1 MLARNTR
8 PTSEVRRHIHGVVFC
23 AIGILSGLIW
33 NAVLFGQTP
42 AVLSSF
48 HVVDVTK
55 RGDLRPPVITGL
67 YYDASRD
74 ILITAGDDHLI
85 RIFKQPG
92 DQQLVALNGQGWIY
106 GLSLDP
112 TGKYLAAVDDR
123 GLLTVWQWEIG
134 RQVYRLPLS
143 FAALRTVAFHP
154 GGRFLAVGGF
164 EPRVFIVETLTWRR
178 VAELNADRD
187 IRQVVF
193 SGNGAFLAAAGGSGK
208 IRLWDAQ
215 SLQERTQIA
224 ASSRRLHAVAFSPD
238 GRILAAGGEEPVVSL
253 WQIDRDTAFSVR
265 RLPLSDG
272 IVTSLTF
279 CEDGQQLAVGTTR
292 NVIHIFDLMTSKEL
306 AQLQGHTGTIS
317 CLTWTPERSLLS
329 SGSFDTTVR
338 FWRLLPGT
346 TVSERL
352 PTAQDDILRQ

>member
-1 MLARNTR
+1 M
-8 PTSEVRRHIHGVVFC
+8 SEIKTHPASGVKKCICLGLSWAMVIFSA
-23 AIGILSGLIW
+23 AIWDGIAL
-33 NAVLFGQTP
+33 GQTP

-67 YYDASRD
+67 YYDAARD

-92 DQQLVALNGQGWIY
+92 DQQLAVLNGQGWIY
-106 GLSLDP
+106 GLVLDP
-112 TGKYLAAVDDR
+112 TGKYLATVDDR
-123 GLLTVWQWEIG
+123 GLLTVWHWETG
-134 RQVYRLPLS
+134 GQLYRLPLS
-143 FAALRTVAFHP
+143 TAALRTVAFHP
-154 GGRFLAVGGF
+154 GGNWLAVGGF
-164 EPRVFIVETLTWRR
+164 EPRVFIVETLTGRR
-178 VAELNADRD
+178 VTELSADRD
-187 IRQVVF
+187 VRQVIF
-193 SGNGAFLAAAGGSGK
+193 SSDGASIVAAGGSGK
-208 IRLWDAQ
+208 LRLWDLP
-215 SLQERTQIA
+215 SLRQRMEITV
-224 ASSRRLHAVAFSPD
+224 SSRRLHAVAFSPD

-253 WQIDRDTAFSVR
+253 WQVDCDPPSLIG

-279 CEDGQQLAVGTTR
+279 CENGQQLAVGTTR
-292 NVIHIFDLMTSKEL
+292 NIIHVFDLVTSKEL
-306 AQLQGHTGTIS
+306 AQLEGHTGTIS

-352 PTAQDDILRQ
+352 PTAQDILRQ